1 MRGGNSAPEDEV
13 SFQKS
18 GYIYSIL
25 KKSYGAGHVSATPPP
40 PPSLFHLPLEKFFDF
55 MERKLVKDSKQ
66 FLDEK
71 N

>member
-1 MRGGNSAPEDEV
+1 MVRDTLVP
-13 SFQKS
+13 
-18 GYIYSIL
+18 L
-25 KKSYGAGHVSATPPP
+25 LPP
-40 PPSLFHLPLEKFFDF
+40 PPSLFPLPLEKFFDF